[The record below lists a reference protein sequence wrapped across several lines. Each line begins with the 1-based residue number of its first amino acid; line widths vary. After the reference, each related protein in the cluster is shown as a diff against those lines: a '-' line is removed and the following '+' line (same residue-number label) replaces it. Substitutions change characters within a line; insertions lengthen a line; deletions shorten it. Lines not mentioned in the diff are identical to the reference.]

1 MPDEMSHDG
10 DTELIDRVAAELR
23 APVRLDPALDA
34 RVMREVRAGASSP
47 TRERQRSL
55 WRRIAEPRVV
65 RISPL
70 AGVLAA
76 AGIVALVASL
86 ARAPRGATAPELAK
100 VPDESPA
107 VGAPVV
113 TPRAGGP
120 ALTQFVLV
128 APAAS
133 RVSVVGDFNDWDA
146 GATPLARMASGGV
159 WTVAVPLS
167 AGRHV
172 YTFVVDGK
180 RWVSD
185 PSAPADNDD
194 DFGRPNSV
202 VTVAGV

>member
-1 MPDEMSHDG
+1 
-10 DTELIDRVAAELR
+10 
-23 APVRLDPALDA
+23 
-34 RVMREVRAGASSP
+34 
-47 TRERQRSL
+47 
-55 WRRIAEPRVV
+55 
-65 RISPL
+65 
-70 AGVLAA
+70 
-76 AGIVALVASL
+76 
-86 ARAPRGATAPELAK
+86 
-100 VPDESPA
+100 
-107 VGAPVV
+107 
-113 TPRAGGP
+113 
-120 ALTQFVLV
+120 LV

-146 GATPLARMASGGV
+146 GATPLARMAGGGV
-159 WTVAVPLS
+159 WTVEVPLS